1 MSETRDIAFFTPNEQ
16 SQLEELK
23 GRLQELSGDCLHPED
38 KERMTTLLTAAIGE
52 GYLRRDSF
60 GLNPIIT
67 DLQTAIIV
75 ADEMG
80 MRRAAIISILLHDI
94 VKADFITFEEVA
106 TQFGSDVAGILR
118 GLVRTASLYEKN
130 PSIESENFRNLLL
143 SFAEDMRVI
152 LIMIAD
158 RVNTMRQIKD
168 SDNDEARLQ
177 VANEAAYLYAP
188 LAHKLGLYKLKSELE
203 DLSLKYTQ
211 HDMYYHIKE
220 KLNATKAARDRYIA
234 AFIEPIDKKLAAAGL
249 KYHIKGRTK
258 SIHSISQKMKK
269 QKTNFEGIYDLFA
282 IRIILDSE
290 YEKEKQ
296 ECWQAYSIVTDMYQP
311 NPKRLR
317 DWLSIPKSNGY
328 ESLHTTVMGPE
339 GKWVEVQI
347 RTERMDEIAERGL
360 AAHWRYK
367 GVKSETGLD
376 EWLTSIREALEHTDD
391 DGLELMD
398 QFKMDLYKD
407 DVFVFTPKGDLFKLP
422 HGATVLDFAF
432 HIHTNVGSRCTGA
445 KVNGKHAQL
454 RHVLS
459 NGDQVEILTSSTQT
473 PKQGWLDIVTTSK
486 ARTKIRQSLKEIES
500 RQAAFAR
507 ETIERKFK
515 NRKIE
520 YDEPTMMRLIRQMG
534 YKQVTEFY
542 QKIADGSLD
551 VNQFI
556 DRYVQAIEQVTE
568 PHEVTVRSAEGY
580 SMQQDEQLKQSF
592 SGDVLVID
600 QNLKGID
607 FKLAGCCNPIYGD
620 EVFGFVTTG
629 GGIKIHRCDCPNAPD
644 LRSRFGYR
652 VVKARWAGKSKG
664 SLYPITLTVIGH
676 DDIGIVNN
684 ITSIIS
690 KEENI
695 QLRGISINS
704 HDGLFSGTLTV
715 MIEENARLQ
724 ALVKKLRTV
733 KGVKQVNRN

>member
-1 MSETRDIAFFTPNEQ
+1 MGDTIYNTFFSTEEKDLYHALKAQLAELAGDSLQANEASAIESLLFQAAENGQLVRDT
-16 SQLEELK
+16 
-23 GRLQELSGDCLHPED
+23 
-38 KERMTTLLTAAIGE
+38 
-52 GYLRRDSF
+52 F
-60 GLNPIIT
+60 GLNPLINN
-67 DLQTAIIV
+67 LQTAIIV
-75 ADEMG
+75 VDEMG
-80 MRRAAIISILLHDI
+80 MRRAAIVSILLHDI
-94 VKADFITFEEVA
+94 VKCGFITTEEVA
-106 TQFGSDVAGILR
+106 DKFGADVAGILH

-130 PSIESENFRNLLL
+130 PTIESENFRNLLL

-158 RVNTMRQIKD
+158 RVNTMRQIKEAT
-168 SDNDEARLQ
+168 NEEARLK
-177 VANEAAYLYAP
+177 VAGEAAYLYAP

-203 DLSLKYTQ
+203 DLSLKYMQ

-234 AFIEPIDKKLAAAGL
+234 SFIQPIDEKLAAAGL

-290 YEKEKQ
+290 YDKEKQ

-391 DGLELMD
+391 GMELMD

-432 HIHTNVGSRCTGA
+432 HIHTNVGCRCTGG

-454 RHVLS
+454 RQVLS
-459 NGDQVEILTSSTQT
+459 NGDQVEILTSNTQS

-486 ARTKIRQSLKEIES
+486 ARNKIRQSLNEIES

-515 NRKIE
+515 NRKID
-520 YDEPTMMRLIRQMG
+520 YDEPTMMRLIKRMG
-534 YKQVTEFY
+534 YKQVKEFY
-542 QKIADGSLD
+542 QKIADGLLD

-568 PHEVTVRSAEGY
+568 PHDVTIRSAEGY
-580 SMQQDEQLKQSF
+580 SMQQDEQVKQSF

-629 GGIKIHRCDCPNAPD
+629 GGIKIHRYDCPNAHD
-644 LRSRFGYR
+644 LHTRFGYR

-695 QLRGISINS
+695 QLRNISINS

-715 MIEENARLQ
+715 LIEENARLQ
-724 ALVKKLRTV
+724 ALIKKLRTV